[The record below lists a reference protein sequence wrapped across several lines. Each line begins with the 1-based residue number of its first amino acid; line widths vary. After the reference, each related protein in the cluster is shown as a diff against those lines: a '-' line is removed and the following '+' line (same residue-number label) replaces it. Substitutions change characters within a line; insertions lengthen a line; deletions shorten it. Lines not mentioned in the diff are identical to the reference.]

1 MREKGLSVAERDRS
15 TPGAVY
21 LPIPFVIYV
30 FCQPGM
36 LAMGTLLKWMKVSR
50 QLFPFIRMKTVSLTY
65 APELLARHINCDRF
79 TYRHEPELTLWTA
92 QDCSPLSTLFLS

>member
-1 MREKGLSVAERDRS
+1 MRERGLSVAES
-15 TPGAVY
+15 EGSIVGAVY
-21 LPIPFVIYV
+21 IPISFIIYM
-30 FCQPGM
+30 FYQPGM
-36 LAMGTLLKWMKVSR
+36 LAVGTLLKWMKVSR